1 MIKNIYTRW
10 IFGGIALLIIV
21 AGGCYLWYQHT
32 TAQYEKQ
39 AAELAEYERQ
49 WRQPYK
55 AAVNT
60 VTKDETKAPAD
71 STLPTADKQSA
82 DATAL
87 TDNTEASQTG
97 APAQNAETAEVRVSK
112 FGFGPYPELP
122 PDFPWQD
129 IFDPPYYTENPNM
142 DEYKDNPNYE
152 LMDRL
157 WVELWKRGEK
167 VEGFSTRRSTGL
179 FYPTIRGTVYVDWGP
194 RWKVFGQGIGRR
206 IRYIKGHPD
215 DLAAIRANRRD
226 DRPLLESDIPSD
238 IKILDSSEGI
248 DPYTFLDLPRP

>member
-1 MIKNIYTRW
+1 MIRSSYTLW
-10 IFGGIALLIIV
+10 ILGGIALLIII
-21 AGGCYLWYQHT
+21 AGACYLWYQHSLADERKAASD
-32 TAQYEKQ
+32 AQKLLRQSEIEKSEKSKVAEQ
-39 AAELAEYERQ
+39 AA
-49 WRQPYK
+49 
-55 AAVNT
+55 
-60 VTKDETKAPAD
+60 DAPAD

-238 IKILDSSEGI
+238 IKILDLSEGI